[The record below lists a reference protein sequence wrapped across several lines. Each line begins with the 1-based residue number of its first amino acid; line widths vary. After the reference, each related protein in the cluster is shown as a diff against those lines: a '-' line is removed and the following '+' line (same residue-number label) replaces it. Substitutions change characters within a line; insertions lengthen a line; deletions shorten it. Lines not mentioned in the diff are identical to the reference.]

1 MVKRIIEL
9 NLKFFAKLILKKYKP
24 EIVGIT
30 GSVGKTST
38 KEAIYT
44 VLAANFNVRR
54 SSKNYNNEIGVP
66 LTIINTDSPG
76 KNIFGWFLVF
86 LKGLKLV
93 LFKDKNYPQI
103 LVLEMGVDRPG
114 DMQYLNSIVKCK
126 IGVVTRI
133 GPSHLEFFD
142 SVEKIQQEKGLLIKN
157 IQKQGW
163 AILNSDDAKARKLS
177 RESQARVITYGLKE
191 GADLRALEV
200 MFSFEKKK
208 DKKDLVG
215 ISFKLSYKGSAV
227 PAILPNVIGYQGIYA
242 ALAAAAVGVAYGM
255 HLVEVS
261 KALQNYILPRGRMN
275 LIKGVKHTQI
285 VDDTYNSS
293 PQSSLAA
300 LDTVKKIPVSSKARK
315 FAVLGD
321 MLELGIYTEQ
331 GHREVGEYATLT
343 GINRLIL
350 VGERSRDIG
359 GGAEAAGMS
368 RDHIFQFGDSV
379 AAGRFVQERIK
390 EGDLILVKGS
400 QGMRMEKIVEEIMA
414 EPLRAKELLTR
425 QSEEW
430 LGK

>member
-1 MVKRIIEL
+1 MKKIIEL
-9 NLKFFAKLILKKYKP
+9 KLKILAKKILAKYKP
-24 EIVGIT
+24 EIIGIT

-38 KEAIYT
+38 KEAVYT
-44 VLAANFNVRR
+44 VLAAKLNVRR
-54 SSKNYNNEIGVP
+54 SAKNYNNEIGVP
-66 LTIINTDSPG
+66 LTIINADSPG
-76 KNIFGWFLVF
+76 KNIFGWLLVF
-86 LKGLKLV
+86 FKGLKLI
-93 LFKDKNYPQI
+93 LFKDKNYPKI

-126 IGVVTRI
+126 VGVVTRI

-157 IQKQGW
+157 IKEQGW
-163 AILNSDDAKARKLS
+163 TILNFDDAKTSELVK
-177 RESQARVITYGLKE
+177 ESQARVITYGLKE

-208 DKKDLVG
+208 NKKDLKG

-227 PAILPNVIGYQGIYA
+227 PAMLPNVIGYQGIYA
-242 ALAAAAVGVAYGM
+242 ALAAAAVGITYGM

-261 KALQNYILPRGRMN
+261 KALHNYVLPRGRMN

-285 VDDTYNSS
+285 VDDSYNSS

-300 LDTVKKIPVSSKARK
+300 LDIIKKISVSRTSRK

-321 MLELGIYTEQ
+321 MLELGVYTEQ
-331 GHREVGEYATLT
+331 GHKEVGEYVTLT
-343 GINRLIL
+343 GINKLIL
-350 VGERSRDIG
+350 VGERARDIG
-359 GGAEAAGMS
+359 RGAKRAGMS
-368 RDHIFQFGDSV
+368 SDNIFQFGDSV
-379 AAGRFVQERIK
+379 AAGKFLQERIK

-400 QGMRMEKIVEEIMA
+400 QGMRMERIMEEIMA
-414 EPLRAKELLTR
+414 EPLKAKELLVR

-430 LGK
+430 LNR